1 MGKFPLDDLNKM
13 DKAALVATLGDIFE
27 HAPWIA
33 ETAYAKRP
41 FTTLASLFETMTG
54 VVNAAGSDRQAALIK
69 GHPDLAG
76 KAARSGSLTND
87 SRAEQASAGLDR
99 LSNDEFE
106 SFHRLN
112 DSYRSKFAMPFIVCV
127 RRHTKDS
134 ILHQFELRL
143 KNNTAA
149 EHNTALIEILHIAA
163 LRLEQHVVA
172 PDHLNVYGHLSTH
185 VLDTHGGRPAAGVAV
200 ELFEI
205 ANSGVSTSIAR
216 TLTNADGRTD
226 NPLIGGRPIPIGC
239 YEIRVAIGDY
249 FSRLRAPQADPPF
262 LDIVPVRFS
271 VAEPEGHYHVPLLAT
286 PWSYSSYR
294 GS

>member
-1 MGKFPLDDLNKM
+1 MTKVSLDELNKM
-13 DKAALVATLGDIFE
+13 NKTAFVVTLGDIFE

-33 ETAYAKRP
+33 EAVHARRP
-41 FTTLASLFETMTG
+41 FPTLASLYEAMTAAVQG
-54 VVNAAGSDRQAALIK
+54 AGSDRQVTLIK

-76 KAARSGSLTND
+76 KAARSESMTAD
-87 SRAEQASAGLDR
+87 SRAEQGSPGLDR
-99 LSNDEFE
+99 LTTDEFE
-106 SFHRLN
+106 TFHRFN
-112 DSYRSKFAMPFIVCV
+112 DSYRSKFAIPFIVCV

-143 KNNTAA
+143 KNEAAA

-172 PDHLNVYGHLSTH
+172 PDHLNVYGRLSTH
-185 VLDTHGGRPAAGVAV
+185 VLDTHGGRPAAGVVV

-216 TLTNADGRTD
+216 TLTNADGRTEK
-226 NPLIGGRPIPIGC
+226 PLIGQRPIPIGC
-239 YEIRVAIGDY
+239 YEIRFAIGDY

>member
-1 MGKFPLDDLNKM
+1 MTKVSLDELNKM
-13 DKAALVATLGDIFE
+13 NKTAFVVTLGDIFE

-33 ETAYAKRP
+33 EAVHARRP
-41 FTTLASLFETMTG
+41 FPTFASLYEAMTAAVQG
-54 VVNAAGSDRQAALIK
+54 AGSDRQVTLIK

-76 KAARSGSLTND
+76 KAARSESMTAD
-87 SRAEQASAGLDR
+87 SRAEQGSAGLDR
-99 LSNDEFE
+99 LTTDEFE
-106 SFHRLN
+106 TFHRFN
-112 DSYRSKFAMPFIVCV
+112 DSYRSKFAIPFIVCV

-143 KNNTAA
+143 KNEAAA

-172 PDHLNVYGHLSTH
+172 PDHLNVYGRLSTH
-185 VLDTHGGRPAAGVAV
+185 VLDTHGGRPAAGVVV

-216 TLTNADGRTD
+216 TLTNADGRTEK
-226 NPLIGGRPIPIGC
+226 PLIGQRPIPIGC
-239 YEIRVAIGDY
+239 YEIRFAIGDY
-249 FSRLRAPQADPPF
+249 FSRLHAPQADPPF
-262 LDIVPVRFS
+262 LNIVPVRFS